1 MKTDS
6 KLLNEW
12 GKWLSETMW
21 DYFSTITFKFDMK
34 PNQSLNHLRM
44 IEKRLVKLD
53 ISYKFFYVVEK
64 ISRVQSHIHMLLKGK
79 RVKVEVDK
87 YLKEKNLVNPK
98 FVKHLNYD
106 RSKGASYYIV
116 KYIENKELD
125 YDMIFS
131 DDFLKD

>member
-1 MKTDS
+1 MKINS
-6 KLLNEW
+6 KLLNVW

-34 PNQSLNHLRM
+34 PQQSLNHLKM
-44 IEKRLVKLD
+44 IEKRLNKLTL
-53 ISYKFFYVVEK
+53 SFKYFYVVEK
-64 ISRVQSHIHMLLKGK
+64 TSRVQSHIHMLLKGK
-79 RVKVEVDK
+79 GAKVEVDK

-98 FVKHLNYD
+98 YVKHLDYD
-106 RSKGASYYIV
+106 SSKGASYYIV

-125 YDMIFS
+125 YDLIFS